1 MPITNFILGTNFIK
15 VVNYAD
21 NRSVVVM
28 SNRDP
33 VNAIEWTYE
42 PNAPIVHVFTL
53 DPMDSISLIKALGNE
68 VDKAI
73 YARAVT
79 ASARLEVIEHYE

>member
-1 MPITNFILGTNFIK
+1 MPITNFILDTNFIK
-15 VVNYAD
+15 VVNYAE
-21 NRSVVVM
+21 NRTVIVM

-33 VNAIEWTYE
+33 LNAIEWTYE
-42 PNAPIVHVFTL
+42 PNAEILHVFTL

-79 ASARLEVIEHYE
+79 GTAKLEVIEHYE